1 MELEELLEEATI
13 EEGLLKWEGKIWV
26 PLELQLE
33 VIQDLHRSMIAVAHR
48 GVRITWNH
56 AVRYYKFPGMK
67 NKISEVIKKCDIC
80 KKIKDERHWLYGIL

>member
-1 MELEELLEEATI
+1 
-13 EEGLLKWEGKIWV
+13 
-26 PLELQLE
+26 
-33 VIQDLHRSMIAVAHR
+33 MIAAAHC
-48 GVRITWNH
+48 GVRIIWNH